1 MKERFVTGIKY
12 LGYLVLAIVLLVL
25 LLIPGILTTLAQYIY
40 RPGQAL
46 WRFSE
51 VMKQTALSIDG
62 LGNVLLG
69 AFLNAVFCKKDGH
82 RYGRWYETISQ
93 VTGENEL
100 KGTLTRQGVGFK
112 NFLNWLFEPDHCRNA
127 VMAKIKRCQ
136 QYLAGNGASKTS
148 FETNEKQDHES

>member
-1 MKERFVTGIKY
+1 MKNRLVTGIKH
-12 LGYLVLAIVLLVL
+12 LGYLVLAIILLIILLV
-25 LLIPGILTTLAQYIY
+25 PGIITTLAQYMY

-69 AFLNAVFCKKDGH
+69 AFLNAVFCKQDGH

-100 KGTLTRQGVGFK
+100 RGTLTKPGIGFK

-127 VMAKIKRCQ
+127 VTAKINRCQ
-136 QYLAGNGASKTS
+136 QYLAGNGARKPSEKTL
-148 FETNEKQDHES
+148 EHES